1 LIRADS
7 VNLNFRPFNTKTI
20 ARGLFFYF
28 KKLPQ
33 PLLTFEL
40 HDFFLGASYTEV
52 FANAE
57 EQIAFIRA
65 VVNLLPRPNR
75 AALCGL
81 LEVFDKIFKDKNR
94 ETQRATVD
102 LWGPVLLCRA
112 NIHDVARE
120 IPHACSLLKLMI
132 ENFLAIFPGAG
143 SSSEPTTPRGGITGG
158 MITAGQLSGAAGA
171 LFGATSK
178 SSKSIIYTFPT
189 LGDALNALN
198 HEKVELMKT
207 YLEKLNAVMTDTM
220 KLCIA
225 PLENLV
231 PAIREMKAPLYLLQK
246 KMEVIVLSVSNPA
259 RQSSILHVLDTYHL
273 ERFYSYLLDFHST
286 LLKGFPES
294 VNPEQFSVTHRTKG
308 VIKKLIISMHYELA
322 IFFAM
327 LDFSLGERMQLSVEH
342 STEFRQFSVDLI
354 SDPAAKTF
362 WEQKFGPATFLVEFR
377 RFVHEYSIETKTPI
391 DPDLLRGLQLV
402 LDNTM
407 TGFVSALRFGQC
419 FQGFGPFEG
428 STARIRSVV
437 CEPWFNF
444 FLTKA
449 EAEKLLEPFAPFTFL
464 VRFTDFSPDAFSINY
479 LTDNGRV
486 VNIQVVAGEENT
498 FAVKEGQNYRMF
510 PSVPDIVSFYSK
522 FLQKPLPDKV
532 GNRPWF
538 FGEMSHDDA
547 IDSLIGEEPGTFV
560 VRFSRQPF
568 AWAVSYVDTDGV
580 TINQARLK
588 RFASDEVEF
597 NDTVY
602 ANVEAF
608 VAANSKWFSRPYRP
622 DFQVSSTQESDA
634 LRRSGVSVDA
644 IEDEEEAEDD
654 TEKISSVLK
663 RSAGAGGG
671 SGSSS
676 SSSPSAGAA
685 PLTRRTSSLLSLH
698 AHQAR
703 ATNEKLTGSASTSEL
718 EDQLATLLN
727 KSASVDRLDIREE
740 SRIFDLLFR
749 VSSDAVDKIS
759 KKVHKSVAKARKSK
773 SGEKIKFASY
783 SVTMKNVAVNV
794 AMATEIKITNEFKDR
809 VRCTVDRPSEVTSQF
824 FLAVSP
830 AEFELAPKESR
841 VLRVTCVL
849 YKPTVLKEL
858 VVVKFTPQA
867 TPDIIQAVTVPVK
880 VIVAKESLVKGG
892 ASTHWELV
900 DVNKEKQLGGG
911 AAAKVWQATICGAKV
926 ALKEF
931 GSRDPP
937 PNDFWVELGVF
948 NRLHHDNL
956 IPIVGAIGKKGE
968 ALIAMELLRGG
979 SLDKF
984 LGFQHP
990 DIGED
995 GKFVLKPAQPKRAGI
1010 TIRERLQIAVDAARG
1025 ILYLHDHNLIHRDVK
1040 SLNLLIDPDTLLVK
1054 VSDFGEAASRD
1065 SGMKEMT
1072 GSLPWMA
1079 PEVTQSSIYSMKADV
1094 FSFGLVLYEI
1104 LCMCYPART
1113 ADESANG
1120 ALPPIPEASIKEC
1133 PELVTLIYKCCRQHP
1148 DKRPYVILRR
1158 RLSTPCLA
1166 LPVILT
1172 IVAGFLS
1179 FSPMYSIVR
1188 ELETLKNLYNPK
1200 IGIRNTRL

>member
-1 LIRADS
+1 M
-7 VNLNFRPFNTKTI
+7 
-20 ARGLFFYF
+20 
-28 KKLPQ
+28 PQ

-40 HDFFLGASYTEV
+40 HDLFLGASYAEV
-52 FANAE
+52 FTNTD
-57 EQIAFIRA
+57 EQIAFLRA
-65 VVNLLPRPNR
+65 VCNLLPRPNR
-75 AALCGL
+75 AALAAL
-81 LEVFDKIFKDKNR
+81 LEVFDKVFKDKNR
-94 ETQRATVD
+94 DTQRSTID
-102 LWGPVLLCRA
+102 FWGPVLLCRA

-120 IPHACSLLKLMI
+120 IPHACNLIKLMI
-132 ENFLAIFPGAG
+132 EQWSAIFPGAG
-143 SSSEPTTPRGGITGG
+143 SSGDGSSTPRGGIAGG

-171 LFGATSK
+171 LFGAATK
-178 SSKSIIYTFPT
+178 GVKGGAIIYTFPT
-189 LGDALNALN
+189 LGEALKQINADKIDLI
-198 HEKVELMKT
+198 KT
-207 YLEKLNAVMTDTM
+207 YLDKLNTVMADTM
-220 KLCIA
+220 KLCII
-225 PLENLV
+225 PLEARV
-231 PAIREMKAPLYLLQK
+231 PAIREMKAPLSLLQK
-246 KMEVIVLSVSNPA
+246 KMEVVVLSVSSPQ
-259 RQSSILHVLDTYHL
+259 RQNSILHVLDTYHL

-286 LLKGFPES
+286 LLKGFPEG
-294 VNPEQFSVTHRTKG
+294 VDPEQFSVTHRTKG
-308 VIKKLIISMHYELA
+308 VIKKLLISMHYELA

-327 LDFSLGERMQLSVEH
+327 LDYSLGERMQLSLDH
-342 STEFRQFSVDLI
+342 SAEFRAFSVDLI

-377 RFVHEYSIETKTPI
+377 RFVHEFSVENKTPI
-391 DPDLLRGLQLV
+391 DSDLLAGLQLV
-402 LDNTM
+402 LDNTH

-428 STARIRSVV
+428 SLARIRSVV

-464 VRFTDFSPDAFSINY
+464 VRFTDFSPDQFSVNY

-486 VNIQVVAGEENT
+486 VNIAVVAGDGNT

-510 PSVPDIVSFYSK
+510 PSIPDIVSFYGK

-560 VRFSRQPF
+560 VRFSRQQF
-568 AWAVSYVDTDGV
+568 AWAVSYVDTDGA

-597 NDTVY
+597 NDTTY

-634 LRRSGVSVDA
+634 LRRTGLSVDA
-644 IEDEEEAEDD
+644 IEDEEESEDD
-654 TEKISSVLK
+654 SDKISSVLK
-663 RSAGAGGG
+663 RSAGSGSV
-671 SGSSS
+671 SGSSGPS
-676 SSSPSAGAA
+676 SSTAGA

-703 ATNEKLTGSASTSEL
+703 ASTEKLTGAATPSEI
-718 EDQLATLLN
+718 EEQLATLLS
-727 KSASVDRLDIREE
+727 KSAAIDRLDIREE

-749 VSSDAVDKIS
+749 VSPDSVDKIS
-759 KKVHKSVAKARKSK
+759 KKVHKSVAKARKPR
-773 SGEKIKFASY
+773 SGEKIKFSQYAVVMK
-783 SVTMKNVAVNV
+783 SVAINN
-794 AMATEIKITNEFKDR
+794 AMAFDIKITNEFKDR
-809 VRCTVDRPSEVTSQF
+809 VKCVVDRPSEVTSQF

-841 VLRVTCVL
+841 QIRITCVL

-858 VVVKFTPQA
+858 VVLRFNPQSM
-867 TPDIIQAVTVPVK
+867 PDIIQAVTLPVK
-880 VIVAKESLVKGG
+880 VIVAKESLIKGG
-892 ASTHWELV
+892 PATHWELV

-911 AAAKVWQATICGAKV
+911 AAAKVWQAAICGAKV
-926 ALKEF
+926 ALKEWEL

-937 PNDFWVELGVF
+937 PSDFWVELRVF
-948 NRLHHDNL
+948 NQLHHDNL
-956 IPIVGAIGKKGE
+956 IPLIGAIGKKGE
-968 ALIAMELLRGG
+968 AVIAMELLRGG

-990 DIGED
+990 DVSDD
-995 GKFVLKPAQPKRAGI
+995 GKFILKPAQPKRSGL
-1010 TIRERLQIAVDAARG
+1010 TIRERLQMAVDAARG
-1025 ILYLHDHNLIHRDVK
+1025 LLFLHDHNLIHRDVK

-1054 VSDFGEAASRD
+1054 MSDFGEAASRD

-1094 FSFGLVLYEI
+1094 FSFGLVLYEL
-1104 LCMCYPART
+1104 LCMAYPARSPE
-1113 ADESANG
+1113 ESATG
-1120 ALPPIPEASIKEC
+1120 ALPPIPDSAFKEC
-1133 PELVTLIYKCCRQHP
+1133 PELVTLIFKCCRQHA
-1148 DKRPYVILRR
+1148 DKRP
-1158 RLSTPCLA
+1158 PM
-1166 LPVILT
+1166 
-1172 IVAGFLS
+1172 
-1179 FSPMYSIVR
+1179 FSVVR
-1188 ELETLKNLYNPK
+1188 ELEMIKAIYNPK
-1200 IGIRNTRL
+1200 VGLRNRRQ